1 MISTAT
7 GRQDI
12 AEVLE
17 TAVARLRQ
25 SGVDDARRDARLLLA
40 AALGDRPELVIG
52 YPEMELGEPE
62 AEAFAAMVARRAA
75 REPVSRILGRRE
87 FWSLPF
93 RISPAT
99 LDPRP
104 DSETLVEAVL
114 ARIPD
119 RTAALRVLDLGTGTG
134 CLLLALLSE
143 LPRAEGLGTDIS
155 PEAVAVARANAAD
168 LGLADRAR
176 FGVADWGSGLT
187 GSWQAIVSNP
197 PYIMDRE
204 IAGLAPEVAR
214 YEPRTALS
222 GGPDG
227 LSSYRR
233 IVPQAAGLLAAGGLL
248 ALEIGRGQ
256 GALVESILAAAG
268 LKRLERAMDLA
279 GIERCV
285 LATR

>member
-1 MISTAT
+1 MIAAAT
-7 GRQDI
+7 GPWDI
-12 AEVLE
+12 AAALAQAE
-17 TAVARLRQ
+17 ARLRR
-25 SGVDDARRDARLLLA
+25 SEVEDPRREARLLLA

-52 YPEMELGEPE
+52 YPDRELDR
-62 AEAFAAMVARRAA
+62 AEAAAFADMVDRRTL

-104 DSETLVEAVL
+104 DSETLVEVVL
-114 ARIPD
+114 ARFPD
-119 RTAALRVLDLGTGTG
+119 RSAALSILDLGTGTG

-143 LPRAEGLGTDIS
+143 LPGAVGLGTDIS
-155 PEAVAVARANAAD
+155 PEAIAVARANAAD
-168 LGLADRAR
+168 LGLSDRAR
-176 FGVADWGSGLT
+176 FAVADWASGLT

-197 PYIMDRE
+197 PYIMDDE

-214 YEPRTALS
+214 YEPRAALS

-227 LSSYRR
+227 LCCYRH
-233 IVPQAAGLLAAGGLL
+233 IVPQAARLLVPGGLL
-248 ALEIGRGQ
+248 AFEIGEGQ
-256 GALVESILAAAG
+256 GAAVQSILAAAG
-268 LKRLERAMDLA
+268 FKWIECAPDLA